1 MVLRHSVTSSR
12 IHAIGYDPTTRIL
25 EIAFHNG
32 EIYQYQDVPERIY
45 KKYISDAVVSKG
57 RFFDGVIK
65 GKFLCRRM
73 V

>member
-12 IHAIGYDPTTRIL
+12 IRAIGYDSDKRVL
-25 EIAFHNG
+25 EIAFHDG
-32 EIYQYQDVPERIY
+32 EVYQYLDVPERIY

-65 GKFLCRRM
+65 GKFLCRRLA
-73 V
+73 

>member
-12 IHAIGYDPTTRIL
+12 ILTIGYDPRKRIL

-32 EIYQYQDVPERIY
+32 EIYQYMDVPENIY
-45 KKYISDAVVSKG
+45 KKYMSDAVVSKG

-65 GKFLCRRM
+65 GKFLCRRLA
-73 V
+73 

>member
-12 IHAIGYDPTTRIL
+12 IRAIGYDPDKRIL

-32 EIYQYQDVPERIY
+32 EIYQYLDVPERIY

-73 V
+73 A

>member
-1 MVLRHSVTSSR
+1 MLRHSVTSSR
-12 IHAIGYDPTTRIL
+12 IRAIGYDLDKRIL

-32 EIYQYQDVPERIY
+32 EIYQYLDVPERIY

-65 GKFLCRRM
+65 GKFLCHQLA
-73 V
+73 

>member
-1 MVLRHSVTSSR
+1 MLRHSVTSSR
-12 IHAIGYDPTTRIL
+12 IRAIGYDPDKRIL

-32 EIYQYQDVPERIY
+32 EIYQYLDVPERIY

-65 GKFLCRRM
+65 GKFLCRRLA
-73 V
+73 

>member
-1 MVLRHSVTSSR
+1 MLRHSVTSSR
-12 IHAIGYDPTTRIL
+12 IRAISYDPPKRIL

-32 EIYQYQDVPERIY
+32 EIYQYLDVPEKIY

-65 GKFLCRRM
+65 GKFLCRRLA
-73 V
+73 